1 MEATPVKRPPE
12 VTFNPDE
19 LIVRVSSAAFPMVIT
34 FALTPVPMRTSPVV
48 PESKVR
54 ADVVVDLTDPAP
66 AKVMAVAVV
75 PMVSMLATPVKRPP
89 EVTTS
94 PEELIEKVS
103 SVPFPMVIV
112 LALTLV
118 PIRTLP
124 VVPESRVRV
133 PVVPELIVK
142 AVAAVLTE
150 IVAAVEVKVKAVA
163 E

>member
-1 MEATPVKRPPE
+1 
-12 VTFNPDE
+12 
-19 LIVRVSSAAFPMVIT
+19 MVIT

-54 ADVVVDLTDPAP
+54 ADVVVDLTEPAP